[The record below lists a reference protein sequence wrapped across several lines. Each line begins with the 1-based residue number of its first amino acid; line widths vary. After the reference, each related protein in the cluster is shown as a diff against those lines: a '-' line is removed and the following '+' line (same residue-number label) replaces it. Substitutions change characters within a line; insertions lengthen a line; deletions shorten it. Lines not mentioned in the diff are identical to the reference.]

1 TNGILTLRFGR
12 SGEIVSC
19 IDKDGVEH
27 SGNGLNRLV
36 LYRDPYQF
44 PFDAWDI
51 KETYAETTP
60 RTLTMSH
67 IETTIDGP
75 TIVRRQ
81 QHRSPKV
88 TIEQSIILEAGS
100 DVVRFDTHVEWHAKH
115 KMLRAQFHPAHFGD
129 TALSEIQFG
138 HIARVTTENDSVEK
152 AQFETCAHKW
162 IATQDDR
169 GGFAL
174 LNDSKYGHR
183 AKNGLIS
190 LNLLRSPT
198 FPDKTADRGS
208 HHFTYAFTPFAT
220 DDLAKVIR
228 EGYRL
233 NNPLL
238 LTDGA
243 EFDSVASVDDPGV
256 VIETVKPAE
265 SGSGTVIRLYE
276 SLGLATTTGLTVDLS
291 HGHAFFTDLL
301 ENKLGPADLGR
312 LEFTPFEI
320 TTILL
325 EP

>member
-1 TNGILTLRFGR
+1 TQ
-12 SGEIVSC
+12 V
-19 IDKDGVEH
+19 D
-27 SGNGLNRLV
+27 
-36 LYRDPYQF
+36 
-44 PFDAWDI
+44 
-51 KETYAETTP
+51 
-60 RTLTMSH
+60 
-67 IETTIDGP
+67 
-75 TIVRRQ
+75 
-81 QHRSPKV
+81 
-88 TIEQSIILEAGS
+88 
-100 DVVRFDTHVEWHAKH
+100 WHAKH
-115 KMLRAQFHPAHFGD
+115 KMLRAQFHPARYGD

-138 HIARVTTENDSVEK
+138 HIARVTTENDSIET

-198 FPDKTADRGS
+198 FPDKTADRGAN
-208 HHFTYAFTPFAT
+208 HFVYAITPFAT

-238 LTDGA
+238 VEPGA
-243 EFDSVASVDDPGV
+243 TFGSVASTTDPGV
-256 VIETVKPAE
+256 IIETLKTAE
-265 SGSGTVIRLYE
+265 NGKGTILRLYE
-276 SLGLATTTGLTVDLS
+276 SLGRNTSTALTTNLP
-291 HGHAFFTDLL
+291 HKKAFFTDLL
-301 ENKLGPADLGR
+301 ENKLGPADLGSI
-312 LEFTPFEI
+312 EFTPFEI